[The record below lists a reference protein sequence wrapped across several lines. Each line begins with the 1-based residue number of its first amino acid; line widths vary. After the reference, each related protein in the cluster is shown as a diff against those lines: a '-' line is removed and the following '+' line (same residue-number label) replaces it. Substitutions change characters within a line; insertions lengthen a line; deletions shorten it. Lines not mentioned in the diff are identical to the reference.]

1 MTAAY
6 TDYHVWFA
14 QRPNKDADL
23 TRDPLTADVFWNIAR
38 NSHKT
43 SHDGKSLIN
52 CKLRYAAA
60 NDQRGGLMERWQV
73 MQVIDCRLRE
83 IGQAPD
89 TWSVML
95 TNRHRCRYEIHMATE
110 VAAGAVELDIDEP
123 PSKLRAIVDEMVNRC
138 TPALNAGCSPSSS
151 ERASIADIKALLQRD
166 VEGLARR
173 LAPDGYRSGRY
184 WMARNPTR
192 DDHKPGSFWI
202 ILTGTAPGVWKEEAS
217 GETGD
222 VIAFV
227 KYCLRFEKLADALDW
242 CRDWLGLAKGPVNPK
257 VLEMARADTARR
269 KEQDA
274 SSPPSSSASIA
285 AGRMRCGCRA
295 SAISGR
301 RPSRRISNI
310 AASILPPSPA
320 ARCDPGAGLA
330 PASRK
335 RDGLARHGRRHERAG
350 HSLRGR
356 ASHVARPRRRG
367 KAPVTPNK
375 KIWPS
380 FTGAAIHLARGE
392 TGLPAEDAVKRGM
405 VDRLLICEGI
415 EDGLSVALAAPE
427 LRVWAAGTLGNL
439 AHVKI
444 PDCCHEVIVAADN
457 DWGSRRPRRC

>member
-1 MTAAY
+1 M
-6 TDYHVWFA
+6 
-14 QRPNKDADL
+14 
-23 TRDPLTADVFWNIAR
+23 
-38 NSHKT
+38 
-43 SHDGKSLIN
+43 
-52 CKLRYAAA
+52 
-60 NDQRGGLMERWQV
+60 
-73 MQVIDCRLRE
+73 
-83 IGQAPD
+83 
-89 TWSVML
+89 
-95 TNRHRCRYEIHMATE
+95 
-110 VAAGAVELDIDEP
+110 
-123 PSKLRAIVDEMVNRC
+123 
-138 TPALNAGCSPSSS
+138 S
-151 ERASIADIKALLQRD
+151 ERVSIADIKALLQRD

-184 WMARNPTR
+184 WIARNPTR

-202 ILTGTAPGVWKEEAS
+202 ILNGTAPGVWKEEAS

-274 SSPPSSSASIA
+274 KLA
-285 AGRMRCGCRA
+285 AEQLGIDRRRA
-295 SAISGR
+295 HALWLQGERDI
-301 RPSRRISNI
+301 RPTAV
-310 AASILPPSPA
+310 AAYLEHRGIDLAALP
-320 ARCDPGAGLA
+320 RLPGAIRALA
-330 PASRK
+330 SHRHRESETAWPAMVAVMSAPGIPFAAVHRTWLA
-335 RDGLARHGRRHERAG
+335 RDG
-350 HSLRGR
+350 
-356 ASHVARPRRRG
+356 RG
-367 KAPVTPNK
+367 KAPVTPTK

-457 DWGSRRPRRC
+457 DWGKPQAEALLKRGLEALAAQRRPVRVARAAIGKDFNDQLRGAA

>member
-1 MTAAY
+1 M
-6 TDYHVWFA
+6 
-14 QRPNKDADL
+14 
-23 TRDPLTADVFWNIAR
+23 
-38 NSHKT
+38 
-43 SHDGKSLIN
+43 
-52 CKLRYAAA
+52 
-60 NDQRGGLMERWQV
+60 
-73 MQVIDCRLRE
+73 
-83 IGQAPD
+83 
-89 TWSVML
+89 
-95 TNRHRCRYEIHMATE
+95 
-110 VAAGAVELDIDEP
+110 
-123 PSKLRAIVDEMVNRC
+123 
-138 TPALNAGCSPSSS
+138 S

-184 WMARNPTR
+184 WVARNPTR

-202 ILTGTAPGVWKEEAS
+202 ILSGTSPGVWKEEAS

-227 KYCLRFEKLADALDW
+227 KYCLRFERLADALDW
-242 CRDWLGLAKGPVNPK
+242 CRDWLGLSKGPVNPK

-274 SSPPSSSASIA
+274 KLA
-285 AGRMRCGCRA
+285 AEQLGIDRRRA
-295 SAISGR
+295 HALWLHAERDIRPTAVAAYLEHRGIDLSG
-301 RPSRRISNI
+301 
-310 AASILPPSPA
+310 LP
-320 ARCDPGAGLA
+320 RLPGAIRALSSHRHRESETAWPCMVAVMSA
-330 PASRK
+330 PGIPFAAVHRTWIA
-335 RDGLARHGRRHERAG
+335 RDG
-350 HSLRGR
+350 
-356 ASHVARPRRRG
+356 RG
-367 KAPVTPNK
+367 KAPVTPTK

-457 DWGSRRPRRC
+457 DWGKPQAEALLKRGLEALAAQRRPVRVARAAIGKDFNDQLRGAA

>member
-1 MTAAY
+1 M
-6 TDYHVWFA
+6 
-14 QRPNKDADL
+14 
-23 TRDPLTADVFWNIAR
+23 
-38 NSHKT
+38 
-43 SHDGKSLIN
+43 
-52 CKLRYAAA
+52 
-60 NDQRGGLMERWQV
+60 
-73 MQVIDCRLRE
+73 
-83 IGQAPD
+83 
-89 TWSVML
+89 
-95 TNRHRCRYEIHMATE
+95 
-110 VAAGAVELDIDEP
+110 
-123 PSKLRAIVDEMVNRC
+123 
-138 TPALNAGCSPSSS
+138 S
-151 ERASIADIKALLQRD
+151 ERVSIADIKALLQRD

-184 WMARNPTR
+184 WIARNPTR

-202 ILTGTAPGVWKEEAS
+202 ILNGTAPGVWKEEAS

-274 SSPPSSSASIA
+274 KLA
-285 AGRMRCGCRA
+285 AEQLGIDRRRA
-295 SAISGR
+295 HALWLQGERDI
-301 RPSRRISNI
+301 RPTAV
-310 AASILPPSPA
+310 AAYLEHRGIDLAALP
-320 ARCDPGAGLA
+320 RLPGAIRALA
-330 PASRK
+330 SHRHRESETAWPAMVAVMSAPGIPFAAVHRTWLA
-335 RDGLARHGRRHERAG
+335 RDG
-350 HSLRGR
+350 
-356 ASHVARPRRRG
+356 RG
-367 KAPVTPNK
+367 KAPVTPAK

-457 DWGSRRPRRC
+457 DWGKPQAEALLKRGLEALAAQRRPVRVARAAIGKDFNDQLRGAA

>member
-1 MTAAY
+1 M
-6 TDYHVWFA
+6 
-14 QRPNKDADL
+14 
-23 TRDPLTADVFWNIAR
+23 
-38 NSHKT
+38 
-43 SHDGKSLIN
+43 
-52 CKLRYAAA
+52 
-60 NDQRGGLMERWQV
+60 
-73 MQVIDCRLRE
+73 
-83 IGQAPD
+83 
-89 TWSVML
+89 
-95 TNRHRCRYEIHMATE
+95 
-110 VAAGAVELDIDEP
+110 
-123 PSKLRAIVDEMVNRC
+123 
-138 TPALNAGCSPSSS
+138 S

-184 WMARNPTR
+184 WIARNPTR

-202 ILTGTAPGVWKEEAS
+202 IVSGTAPGVWKEEAS

-242 CRDWLGLAKGPVNPK
+242 ARDWLGLAKGPINPK

-269 KEQDA
+269 KDQDA
-274 SSPPSSSASIA
+274 KLA
-285 AGRMRCGCRA
+285 AEQLGIDRRRA
-295 SAISGR
+295 HALWLHAERDIRSTAV
-301 RPSRRISNI
+301 
-310 AASILPPSPA
+310 AAYLEHRGIDLAALP
-320 ARCDPGAGLA
+320 RLPGAIRALSSHRHRESETAWPCMVAVMSALGIPFA
-330 PASRK
+330 AVHRTWIA
-335 RDGLARHGRRHERAG
+335 RDG
-350 HSLRGR
+350 
-356 ASHVARPRRRG
+356 RG
-367 KAPVTPNK
+367 KAPVTPTK

-392 TGLPAEDAVKRGM
+392 TGLPAEVAVKRGL

-457 DWGSRRPRRC
+457 DWGKPQAEALLKRGLEALAAQRRPVRVARAAIGKDFNDQLRGAA